1 MVPLFRTYDGVCTD
15 VDLGP
20 DCEDDV
26 VEGER
31 QGSDRMP
38 GQDLDLQS
46 VCENADA
53 QPSSTIGASFESS
66 FLAQTAML
74 GRRKRKKRSLD
85 PWFVPFDDSTS
96 GP

>member
-1 MVPLFRTYDGVCTD
+1 M
-15 VDLGP
+15 
-20 DCEDDV
+20 
-26 VEGER
+26 EGEN

-38 GQDLDLQS
+38 GQELDLQS

-53 QPSSTIGASFESS
+53 QLSSTIGASFESS
-66 FLAQTAML
+66 FMAQTAML